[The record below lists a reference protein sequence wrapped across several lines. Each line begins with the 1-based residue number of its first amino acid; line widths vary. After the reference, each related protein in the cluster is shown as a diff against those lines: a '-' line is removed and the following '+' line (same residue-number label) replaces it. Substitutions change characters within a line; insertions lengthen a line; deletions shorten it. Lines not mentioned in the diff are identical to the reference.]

1 MALVRQLKKWSSRI
15 LVVASSVLVIW
26 AFGRVGLRAISSGNE
41 EGKTVIT
48 VMHWS
53 GGGGQQED
61 AIVEDSIREFEKR
74 NPSIQI
80 NRINPGDTGQYFTKL
95 QTMMASGH
103 PPDIFYMDYSRIPN
117 FVTADQLQPL
127 SSFAEQDSEM
137 SFDDFFPATL
147 NAFRWDPGSTPT
159 PGTGELYGIPKDFTT
174 VGFYWNKDLFARA
187 GVPAPTADWTWDDFA
202 NAARKVG
209 ALEDCTGAEFVTW
222 PFILRTYLWTHGT
235 DVALDND
242 WANLQ
247 LDAPEFVSA
256 LAKLRGWRFDE
267 EHTLAKAQAE
277 GIDPASLFFTGKI
290 GMVGPF
296 GRWVVP
302 SFRSIETFDWDFAV
316 LPRGSEQA
324 NVIATV
330 GWSMSNQSKHK
341 DEAWEVLKW
350 LTGEESQASQ
360 SKLGLAIPTRIKV
373 AHSDA
378 FTDDQLPEN
387 DKGYLEAAEYA
398 RVPFWPTDPAFADQF
413 SRQMDLSLRTGRSI
427 DDSISGFQGWW
438 ERRQA
443 NAKPLDS
450 FPKTPWGFIW
460 IGIIV
465 CVVVWLILVR
475 PKLTQ
480 GHALVSPWLIG
491 FVVFLAIPII
501 VSLVLAMSAWSGL
514 GPLDTARFVGF
525 DNFSQLLADDPTF
538 KTSLVVTLYYAALAV
553 PGSQIVALIGALLL
567 NASLRGINFF
577 RGAWYLPSVLA
588 GVGIAVLWQW
598 VFRSDGGLMNEALSP
613 IFALFGGSPP
623 EWFNKD
629 ASWAGPPAFALMSFW
644 VTGGSMMIYLAGLKN
659 IPKSLY
665 EAADIDGAS
674 TTRTFFAVTLPMLSP
689 VILFN
694 LIMAIIGSFQVFT
707 QAFVMTG
714 GGPGDS
720 TRFYV
725 LYLYNLAFDYY
736 EMGYASA
743 MAWILLLIVL
753 ALTIVIMKMSKK
765 HVYYEA
771 MNS

>member
-1 MALVRQLKKWSSRI
+1 MALKGTLKTWSSRV
-15 LVVASSVLVIW
+15 LVLVSCVLVIW
-26 AFGRVGLRAISSGNE
+26 AFGRVVWRAITSE
-41 EGKTVIT
+41 HAEGKTVIT

-53 GGGGQQED
+53 GGGGQEED
-61 AIVEDSIREFEKR
+61 AIVEDSIRAFEER
-74 NPSIQI
+74 NPNIAI

-95 QTMMASGH
+95 QTMMASGD

-117 FVTADQLQPL
+117 FVTADQLQGL
-127 SSFAEQDSEM
+127 SELAENDQEM
-137 SFDDFFPATL
+137 SFDDFYPATL
-147 NAFRWDPGSTPT
+147 SAFRWDGNVPGV
-159 PGTGELYGIPKDFTT
+159 GELYGVPKDFTT

-187 GVPAPTADWTWDDFA
+187 GVPKPTANWTWDDFA

-209 ALEDCTGAEFVTW
+209 KLEDCTGAEFVTW

-235 DVALDND
+235 DIAIEND
-242 WANLQ
+242 WSNLQ
-247 LDAPEFVSA
+247 LDDPTFAQA
-256 LAKLRGWRFDE
+256 LETLRGWRFE
-267 EHTLAKAQAE
+267 EENTLAKAQAE
-277 GIDPASLFFTGKI
+277 GVDPASLFFTGKI

-330 GWSMSNQSKHK
+330 GWSMSNRSEHK
-341 DEAWEVLKW
+341 AEAWEVLKW
-350 LTGEESQASQ
+350 LTGEESQTSQ
-360 SKLGLAIPTRIKV
+360 SKLGLAIPTRIAV
-373 AHSDA
+373 AESDA

-387 DKGYLEAAEYA
+387 DSGYLEAAKYA
-398 RVPFWPTDPAFADQF
+398 QVPFWPTDPAFADQF
-413 SRQMDLSLRTGRSI
+413 SRQMDLALRTGGSVHDSI
-427 DDSISGFQGWW
+427 DSFRGWW

-443 NAKPLDS
+443 NATPLDT

-460 IGIIV
+460 LGV
-465 CVVVWLILVR
+465 GLCVLFWVLIVR
-475 PKLTQ
+475 PKLTV
-480 GHALVSPWLIG
+480 GHALISPWLIG
-491 FVVFLAIPII
+491 FVVFMAIPII
-501 VSLVLAMSAWSGL
+501 VSLVLALSKWSGL
-514 GPLDTARFVGF
+514 GPMESARYVGL
-525 DNFSQLLADDPTF
+525 DNFKQLLVDDPTF
-538 KTSLVVTLYYAALAV
+538 KTSLLVTLYYAAIAV

-598 VFRSDGGLMNEALSP
+598 VFRSDGGLMNEALTP
-613 IFALFGGSPP
+613 LLAPFGLTPP
-623 EWFNKD
+623 EWFNAD
-629 ASWAGPPAFALMSFW
+629 AGWAGPPAFALMSFW

-659 IPKSLY
+659 IPRSLY

-674 TTRTFFAVTLPMLSP
+674 QTRTFFSVTLPMLSP

-743 MAWILLLIVL
+743 MAWVLLLIVL
-753 ALTIVIMKMSKK
+753 ALTVVIMKMSSK